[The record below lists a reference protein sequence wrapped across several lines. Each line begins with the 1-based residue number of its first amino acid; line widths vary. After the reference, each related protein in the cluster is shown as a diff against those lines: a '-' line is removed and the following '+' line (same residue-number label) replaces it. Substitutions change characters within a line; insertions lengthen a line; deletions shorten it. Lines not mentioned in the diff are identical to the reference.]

1 MIELGGIA
9 ICCPMNAEI
18 LTMVEVNKKTEAL
31 PVRQNTKDIEMGEEQ
46 LSVLIKEAGEEARG
60 KKREVMARHYDRLR
74 EAVNR
79 AAAS

>member
-1 MIELGGIA
+1 
-9 ICCPMNAEI
+9 MNAEI

-74 EAVNR
+74 DAVNR